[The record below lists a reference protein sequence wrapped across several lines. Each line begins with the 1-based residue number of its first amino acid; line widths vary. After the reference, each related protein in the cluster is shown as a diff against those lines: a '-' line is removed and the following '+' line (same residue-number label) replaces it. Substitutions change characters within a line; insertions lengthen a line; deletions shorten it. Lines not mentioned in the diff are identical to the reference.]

1 MGLESTALPIHH
13 HKRNGAFGMPI
24 LLLRPDFPRTILS
37 LAAHLSALTSVM
49 IACAFT
55 CKAVTLSYAFGAIA
69 GAVFYLVLLAI
80 VWE

>member
-1 MGLESTALPIHH
+1 
-13 HKRNGAFGMPI
+13 
-24 LLLRPDFPRTILS
+24 LLRPDFPRGILS
-37 LAAHLSALTSVM
+37 LAAHLSALASVM

-55 CKAVTLSYAFGAIA
+55 CKAVTLSYTFGAIA